1 MFTHYCTTEV
11 PQHHEYGFWR
21 EVIAKNYFHL
31 QLDFRNNQRFK
42 GELQAWE
49 LGMVSLSK
57 LDCSALRYQRLRQHC
72 QAGDPQI
79 LVTVPLRS
87 EVEFSQLGRQ
97 TRCAPGQFILE
108 HSDEPYEFSHGAEN
122 SMWVIKVPESALKS
136 RIGSTGRFCAQHF
149 DTTSGMGQL
158 FSDYLQLITRHC
170 DRQPSEAALSLMGVQ
185 LIDLLGTTLKEVP
198 SVLQSS
204 VSVVRSAHL
213 ARIDAYVRAH
223 LTDPGLSPEA
233 LAARHGISL
242 RYLHALFK
250 DTGQSVAQWIRD
262 LRLQSAYEQLVAAPA
277 GASLAQLAYA
287 CGFNDQTQFNHAFK
301 RRYLHSPGELLKSR
315 RATRSH

>member
-1 MFTHYCTTEV
+1 MFTHYCTAEV

-42 GELQAWE
+42 GSLQAWE
-49 LGMVSLSK
+49 LGMVSLSR

-72 QAGDPQI
+72 QADDPQI

-122 SMWVIKVPESALKS
+122 SMWVIKVPETALKS
-136 RIGSTGRFCAQHF
+136 RIGNTSRFCAQHF
-149 DTTSGMGQL
+149 DTTSGMGLL

-170 DRQPSEAALSLMGVQ
+170 DRQPSEAGLALMGVQ
-185 LIDLLGTTLKEVP
+185 LIDLLGTALKESP
-198 SVLQSS
+198 SALQSS
-204 VSVVRSAHL
+204 LSVVRDAHL
-213 ARIDAYVRAH
+213 TRIDAYVRAH
-223 LTDPGLSPEA
+223 LSDPAMSPESLA
-233 LAARHGISL
+233 LQHGISL
-242 RYLHALFK
+242 RYLHALFR

-262 LRLQSAYEQLVAAPA
+262 LRLQAAYEQLVAAPA
-277 GASLAQLAYA
+277 GASIAQIAYA
-287 CGFNDQTQFNHAFK
+287 CGFNDQAQFNHAFK
-301 RRYLHSPGELLKSR
+301 RRFEHSPGELLKLR
-315 RATRSH
+315 RTAKTV